1 MLARALTVFALIFVT
16 NLHAEE
22 AVPAA
27 TAPAATAELESI
39 FNGKDLDGWKV
50 PEVNPWWSVKDGVLV
65 GVEDEKLKGNVLETK
80 KAYQDCVIEAEVKWS
95 GDIDSGIFVRKG
107 QKWQC
112 QIGVS
117 RSLKVDMTC
126 SIYVPKGGYVVKA
139 QNVDKLLKAGDWN
152 KIRIEAKG
160 DHYKI
165 ALNGEEVLD
174 ADLPGYN
181 EPGPIGL
188 QIHPGVKDM
197 KVEFRNLKAKAL

>member
-1 MLARALTVFALIFVT
+1 MKTYVLLFALLLCCGAF
-16 NLHAEE
+16 AED
-22 AVPAA
+22 
-27 TAPAATAELESI
+27 ELESI

-50 PEVNPWWSVKDGVLV
+50 PDPNPWWSAKDGVLT
-65 GVEDEKLKGNVLETK
+65 GVEDEKLKGNVIETK
-80 KAYQDCVIEAEVKWS
+80 KEYQDCIIEAEVKWN

-126 SIYVPKGGYVVKA
+126 SIYVPKGPTEPKGGYVRKA
-139 QNVDKLLKAGDWN
+139 TNVDKLLKAGDWN
-152 KIRIEAKG
+152 KIRIECKG

-165 ALNGEEVLD
+165 ALNGEVVLD
-174 ADLPGYN
+174 TDLPGYN